1 VYDNVSDGPDWQ
13 TTNER
18 RFAVLRYQLGMYARD
33 DISWS
38 IWLWK
43 DIGFQGM
50 VYVNE
55 DTPYI
60 RLIKPFLAKKKVS
73 LAKVW

>member
-1 VYDNVSDGPDWQ
+1 
-13 TTNER
+13 
-18 RFAVLRYQLGMYARD
+18 MYARD

-50 VYVNE
+50 VYVAE
-55 DTPYI
+55 DTPYM

-73 LAKVW
+73 EGAATDSRHSIMTTRKTAC